1 MKRIGTIDGMPNV
14 LLTQDEY
21 ESVRELPPPPV
32 CFLCKHESLWLQVLG
47 YESKY
52 AGEHIC
58 PQCND
63 DAIGLLKANRGG

>member
-14 LLTQDEY
+14 LLTQEEY

-32 CFLCKHESLWLQVLG
+32 CLLCDELSNYLMHIG

-52 AGEHIC
+52 DGDWIC
-58 PQCND
+58 PECLD
-63 DAIGLLKANRGG
+63 SAIGWKIGEEM